1 MFGTLLTM
9 WKMFHYSPKK
19 AEKLA
24 EIQAALDSPELKVQ
38 KPSDTR
44 WLARERSVRA
54 VRRSLPALVATFQEM
69 YDDSGDVD
77 VGLGGFFA
85 SIKQLLAFT
94 CLVMCFIHLPSYRV
108 AYSPKVYIWH
118 VYLVW

>member
-1 MFGTLLTM
+1 MENVSLF
-9 WKMFHYSPKK
+9 SKK

-44 WLARERSVRA
+44 WLARERCVRA

-69 YDDSGDVD
+69 YDESGDAEAYGLARLFCKYKSVACLDMLCD
-77 VGLGGFFA
+77 VLHT
-85 SIKQLLAFT
+85 LAKLQGSLQSQSLNLT
-94 CLVMCFIHLPSYRV
+94 
-108 AYSPKVYIWH
+108 W
-118 VYLVW
+118 

>member
-19 AEKLA
+19 AETLA
-24 EIQAALDSPELKVQ
+24 EIPAALDSPELKVQ

-44 WLARERSVRA
+44 WLARGRCVRA

-69 YDDSGDVD
+69 YDESGDAEAY
-77 VGLGGFFA
+77 GLA
-85 SIKQLLAFT
+85 RLNQLLAFT
-94 CLVMCFIHLPSYRV
+94 CFVMCFIHLPSYRG
-108 AYSPKVYIWH
+108 AYSPKV
-118 VYLVW
+118 